1 MEKVSYSERGKSIAF
16 TGHRIIP
23 SARQEEVR
31 KRLTTAVT
39 LACKSGMTRFYC
51 GMALGFDMM
60 AAEVVLSLK
69 DKFPD
74 IQLIAVVPFSGQ
86 SNRRTSSEQERY
98 HRILAKTDKVVT
110 LSENYFRGC
119 LFRRNDYM
127 LSHSCGVI
135 AYYDGKA
142 QGGTFYTVR
151 KAGKMKMDV
160 VNILKRYSLSNH
172 Y

>member
-1 MEKVSYSERGKSIAF
+1 MEKELYLGREKAIAF

-23 SARQEEVR
+23 LAWQDEVGE
-31 KRLTTAVT
+31 RLTAVVT
-39 LACKSGMTRFYC
+39 LACNLGMTRFYC

-86 SNRRTSSEQERY
+86 SSRWASSEQERY
-98 HRILAKTDKVVT
+98 YRILAKTDKVVT

-119 LFRRNDYM
+119 LLRRNDYM
-127 LSHSCGVI
+127 LSHSSGVI
-135 AYYDGKA
+135 AYFDGKPK
-142 QGGTFYTVR
+142 GGTSYTVR
-151 KAGKMKMDV
+151 KAERMKMNV
-160 VNILKRYSLSNH
+160 VNIYGKRG
-172 Y
+172 

>member
-1 MEKVSYSERGKSIAF
+1 MEKVLYSEKEKFIAF

-23 SARQEEVR
+23 LVRQEEVR
-31 KRLTTAVT
+31 ARLTAAVT
-39 LACKSGMTRFYC
+39 LACKLGMTRFYC

-69 DKFPD
+69 DKFSD
-74 IQLIAVVPFSGQ
+74 IQLIAVVPFSRQ
-86 SNRRTSSEQERY
+86 SSRWASSEQERY
-98 HRILAKTDKVVT
+98 YRILAKTDKVVT

-119 LFRRNDYM
+119 LLKRNDYM

-135 AYYDGKA
+135 AYFDGKP

-151 KAGKMKMDV
+151 KAERMKMDV
-160 VNILKRYSLSNH
+160 VNIYGKRG
-172 Y
+172 